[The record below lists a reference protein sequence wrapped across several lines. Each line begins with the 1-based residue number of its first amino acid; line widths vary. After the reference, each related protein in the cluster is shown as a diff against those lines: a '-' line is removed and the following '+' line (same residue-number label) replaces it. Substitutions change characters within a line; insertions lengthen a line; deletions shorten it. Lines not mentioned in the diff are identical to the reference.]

1 MRILIVPSSSGII
14 HSQAK
19 QHQAATGID
28 SPVAPVPL
36 VIEPR
41 ERLNKSPLARRRL
54 CGMGCA
60 KGDDANGATVERGA
74 VSSEGRCDLEAGC

>member
-1 MRILIVPSSSGII
+1 VARDARFSEARACSLMATMRILIVPSSSGII

-60 KGDDANGATVERGA
+60 KGDDANG
-74 VSSEGRCDLEAGC
+74 